1 METMNK
7 PDDSRELELIAAT
20 VHELKAP
27 LTLIHGMGAM
37 LESESPEN
45 LTDRQQDQIQQIRK
59 ASYRLNSLA
68 ESLLHVENL
77 PYVQHFQ
84 PVQIHSELHTV
95 VEEVKPLV
103 SERNV
108 TLTWKPRKALPP
120 VLADPISTYQLLSH
134 AVTAVVKHASSGDEV
149 VVRTRRRGSMIV
161 LHIDAPGEPIT
172 PSEVRHITNVLGKHL
187 QPVRGHGDSAGLSWY
202 IVKSIVEFY
211 EGSLKVSPGS
221 DHTTITVRLPVSNQ
235 LSLFS

>member
-1 METMNK
+1 MSSQDT
-7 PDDSRELELIAAT
+7 SHELELIAAT

-37 LESESPEN
+37 LESESPGK
-45 LTDRQQDQIQQIRK
+45 LDSRQQEQLQQIRK
-59 ASYRLNSLA
+59 ASHRLNSLV
-68 ESLLHVENL
+68 ESLLHIENL
-77 PYVQHFQ
+77 PYMQHAQ

-95 VEEVKPLV
+95 MEETKPLTR
-103 SERNV
+103 ERNV
-108 TLTWKPRKALPP
+108 TLAWRPRKTLPP
-120 VLADPISTYQLLSH
+120 VLADPVSTYQLLSH
-134 AVTAVVKHASSGDEV
+134 AITAVVKHSPSGAEV

-172 PSEVRHITNVLGKHL
+172 PSEAHRITEVLGKHL
-187 QPVRGHGDSAGLSWY
+187 QPVRGYGDSAGLSWY

-221 DHTTITVRLPVSNQ
+221 EYTTITLRLPVSNQ